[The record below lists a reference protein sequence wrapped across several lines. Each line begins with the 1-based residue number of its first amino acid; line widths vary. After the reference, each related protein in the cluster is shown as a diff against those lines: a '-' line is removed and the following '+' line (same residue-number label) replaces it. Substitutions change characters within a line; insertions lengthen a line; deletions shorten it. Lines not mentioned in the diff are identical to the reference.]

1 MGTMTRSSTPLCRL
15 FCCSVKVQSNA
26 RQQGAQFHVIIFF
39 CSNVISCKDMMTRS
53 SAFLHHV
60 LFLFKRW
67 RSPWARRQGTQSS
80 AQQQRVKLFIVVY
93 FFYSNVGSPHG
104 HHDEELTS
112 SSLCSFVLML
122 QVNQV
127 HNDEKFSLSSSF
139 FLFQCCKSQG
149 HNDKELSSSSS
160 CFFCSSVVGP

>member
-1 MGTMTRSSTPLCRL
+1 LCSFFCFSAINPKDTTTCNSVLCCRVSFYSSVGGHPMGTMTRSSTPLCRL

-122 QVNQV
+122 
-127 HNDEKFSLSSSF
+127 
-139 FLFQCCKSQG
+139 
-149 HNDKELSSSSS
+149 
-160 CFFCSSVVGP
+160 